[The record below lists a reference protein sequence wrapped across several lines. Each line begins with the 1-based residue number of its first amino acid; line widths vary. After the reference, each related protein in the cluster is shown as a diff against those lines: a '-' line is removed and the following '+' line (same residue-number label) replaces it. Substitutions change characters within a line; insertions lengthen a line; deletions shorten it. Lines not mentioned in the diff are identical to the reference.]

1 MAQFRRVWRYGW
13 GQGLSCRAYPF
24 FQFIHGRKCP
34 FRSLALP
41 SLSVISN
48 CKKVHRS
55 FGPPCAL
62 HVPDR
67 VQICRSDHLAVNNS
81 HVVCTFSD
89 SEQSD
94 LKTTLSIVNS
104 YRKRGS
110 AFLSV
115 KFIFNELLCSPLG
128 RQIWPVSTF
137 LTFDLYSG
145 SHELKVVALTY
156 RNFEYSGSAL

>member
-1 MAQFRRVWRYGW
+1 MHENVFIFQAEKKSIEDIAYILLLQTDYTIL
-13 GQGLSCRAYPF
+13 LSNET
-24 FQFIHGRKCP
+24 IDLSISCP
-34 FRSLALP
+34 
-41 SLSVISN
+41 VISK

-55 FGPPCAL
+55 IGPPCAL

-67 VQICRSDHLAVNNS
+67 VQICRSEHLAVNNS

-128 RQIWPVSTF
+128 RQNMTCVYFSN
-137 LTFDLYSG
+137 
-145 SHELKVVALTY
+145 V
-156 RNFEYSGSAL
+156 